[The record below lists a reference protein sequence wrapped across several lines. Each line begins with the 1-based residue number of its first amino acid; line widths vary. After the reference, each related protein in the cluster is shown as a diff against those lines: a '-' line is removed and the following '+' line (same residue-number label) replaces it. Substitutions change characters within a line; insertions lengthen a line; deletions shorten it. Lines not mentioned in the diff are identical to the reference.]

1 MMVSQVLANQ
11 AAAAKAKAM
20 AAKASIEQKKR
31 LMEEQKKKA
40 IATAKRMKDAK
51 LKVARQKMA
60 EIKKT
65 INDLESNVD
74 IDVSGIA
81 DMMSYGVPADKRIR
95 NIIRSGRRRPKK
107 AEHHNLYLN
116 RDGYFDY
123 RDRRLLQPK
132 YSVGDT
138 IHWNTKEDHDQY
150 DGWRAK
156 VIWRR
161 GTPGGR
167 RGRKVLGKKF
177 YYEDNNM
184 FFGAKR
190 SRKTLGPTLKQLQ
203 TLARRNKVSIY
214 KMRKDRR
221 GYTKMPLTKK
231 ALKARLSRARVS
243 YKNLKAPRPRTRIR
257 PRKSYVSS
265 SPVLDPRRGCPA
277 GKYKDPATGICKTI
291 PKYEDLD
298 ELDSVNF
305 DWSSDRT
312 FSNRPLSTQMYGRSC
327 FGDIPPCDCGL

>member
-1 MMVSQVLANQ
+1 MVSQVLANQ
-11 AAAAKAKAM
+11 AAAAKAKAI

-31 LMEEQKKKA
+31 QLEEQKKKA
-40 IATAKRMKDAK
+40 IATAKKMRDAK
-51 LKVARQKMA
+51 LKVARQKMEA
-60 EIKKT
+60 IKKT

-81 DMMSYGVPADKRIR
+81 NMMSYGAPDKRISD
-95 NIIRSGRRRPKK
+95 IIKSGSRRSRKSKSHQYYG
-107 AEHHNLYLN
+107 
-116 RDGYFDY
+116 GYFDY
-123 RDRRLLQPK
+123 RDRRLLNPK
-132 YSVGDT
+132 ISVGDT
-138 IHWNTKEDHDQY
+138 IHWNSSTSHAQGDRWDP
-150 DGWRAK
+150 K
-156 VIWRR
+156 VKWSARE
-161 GTPGGR
+161 
-167 RGRKVLGKKF
+167 GRKVLGKKF
-177 YYEDNNM
+177 YNEDYM

-190 SRKTLGPTLKQLQ
+190 TRKTLGPTLKQLQ

-243 YKNLKAPRPRTRIR
+243 YKNLKPPRTR

-277 GKYKDPATGICKTI
+277 GKYKDPSSGICKTI